1 MIILDTNVISEFM
14 RDNPE
19 QVVADWLDA
28 QDLRSLY
35 TTTVNVME
43 LHYGIHKLPE
53 GKRKTGLWEVLEF
66 TLPKLFADREL
77 KFDRHAAEVTAK
89 IAAETRARGMNI
101 KTADLQI
108 AGISIANGF
117 TVASRDTLPFIE
129 TGAALINPW
138 EEK

>member
-43 LHYGIHKLPE
+43 LHYGIHKLPV
-53 GKRKTGLWEVLEF
+53 GKRKTDFG
-66 TLPKLFADREL
+66 
-77 KFDRHAAEVTAK
+77 KFLSLRCVSF
-89 IAAETRARGMNI
+89 
-101 KTADLQI
+101 LQI
-108 AGISIANGF
+108 ES
-117 TVASRDTLPFIE
+117 
-129 TGAALINPW
+129 
-138 EEK
+138 